1 MPTTK
6 PATPNPPFHPV
17 EALARARHEFG
28 EHGGV
33 NASIESSV
41 TFTVMKADTLPEL
54 FHGAATPEQ
63 GCYLYGR
70 HYNPTVIH
78 FARMLAAMEGTE
90 SAHCTASGMG
100 AISGIALQLCDTG
113 DHAVVARTI
122 YGGTFAL
129 FNRYLPKKA
138 GITATFVDVTDHAE
152 VEAAFTPRTKL
163 LYVESLANPTLVVA
177 DLPKLA
183 AIAHR
188 HNALLVVDNT
198 FSPLIFSP
206 AQLGADVVVHSLT
219 KFISGGADSVAGA
232 VCGPRALLDQLY
244 DVNEGSLM
252 LLGPTMDPR
261 IAFELSLR
269 VPHLPL
275 RMVEHSRRA
284 QVFAERLQAMGVRVR
299 YPGLPSHPEHELFN
313 SLANPE
319 FGAGGLIAL
328 DLETAPRAAKLLE
341 ALQLDE
347 RFGFIAVSLGYF
359 DTLMSASATSTS
371 SELPQEERWK
381 AGLSD
386 GLVRMSVGYTGS
398 LEQRWEQLERAVKK
412 VL

>member
-1 MPTTK
+1 MTRF
-6 PATPNPPFHPV
+6 NPI
-17 EALARARHEFG
+17 ESLAKARHEFG

-41 TFTVMKADTLPEL
+41 TFTVMRADKMPEL

-90 SAHCTASGMG
+90 AAHCTASGMG

-113 DHAVVARTI
+113 DHAVVSRAI

-129 FNRYLPKKA
+129 FSRYLPKKA
-138 GITATFVDVTDHAE
+138 GITATFVDVTNFAE
-152 VEAAFTPRTKL
+152 IEAAFTPRTRL
-163 LYVESLANPTLVVA
+163 LYVETLANPTLVVA

-183 AIAHR
+183 EIAHR
-188 HNALLVVDNT
+188 HGALLVVDNT
-198 FSPLIFSP
+198 FSPLIFAP
-206 AQLGADVVVHSLT
+206 AQLGADIVVHSLT

-232 VCGPRALLDQLY
+232 VCGPRALLDPLY

-275 RMVEHSRRA
+275 RMQEHSRRA
-284 QVFAERLQAMGVRVR
+284 QVFAERLEAMGLRVR
-299 YPGLPSHPEHELFN
+299 YPGLPSHPQHELFRA
-313 SLANPE
+313 LANPE
-319 FGAGGLIAL
+319 FGAGGIIAL
-328 DLETAPRAAKLLE
+328 DLETSDRAARLME
-341 ALQLDE
+341 SLQLEE

-371 SELPQEERWK
+371 SELPLEDRDR
-381 AGLSD
+381 AGLSE
-386 GLVRMSVGYTGS
+386 GLMRMSVGYTGS
-398 LEQRWEQLERAVKK
+398 LEQRWEQLERAVRKI
-412 VL
+412 L

>member
-1 MPTTK
+1 MPGF
-6 PATPNPPFHPV
+6 NPV

-41 TFTVMKADTLPEL
+41 TFTVMRADTLPEL
-54 FHGAATPEQ
+54 FHGAASPDQ

-70 HYNPTVIH
+70 HYNPTVLH
-78 FARMLAAMEGTE
+78 FAKMLSAMEGTE
-90 SAHCTASGMG
+90 AAYCTASGMG

-113 DHAVVARTI
+113 DHAVVARAV

-129 FNRYLPKKA
+129 FSRYLPKKA
-138 GITATFVDVTDHAE
+138 GITATFVDVANHE
-152 VEAAFTPRTKL
+152 EIEAAFTPRTKM

-183 AIAHR
+183 EIAHR
-188 HNALLVVDNT
+188 HGAQLVVDNT

-232 VCGPRALLDQLY
+232 VCGPAALLSQLY

-275 RMVEHSRRA
+275 RMIEHSRRA
-284 QVFAERLQAMGVRVR
+284 QLFAERLEAMGLGVR
-299 YPGLPSHPEHELFN
+299 YPGLASHPQHELFKR
-313 SLANPE
+313 LANPE
-319 FGAGGLIAL
+319 FGAGGIIAL
-328 DLETAPRAAKLLE
+328 DMETSERASKLME

-386 GLVRMSVGYTGS
+386 GLLRMSVGYTGS

>member
-183 AIAHR
+183 ALKQVWPQFWR
-188 HNALLVVDNT
+188 ENPVLLVQT
-198 FSPLIFSP
+198 R
-206 AQLGADVVVHSLT
+206 H
-219 KFISGGADSVAGA
+219 
-232 VCGPRALLDQLY
+232 
-244 DVNEGSLM
+244 
-252 LLGPTMDPR
+252 
-261 IAFELSLR
+261 
-269 VPHLPL
+269 
-275 RMVEHSRRA
+275 
-284 QVFAERLQAMGVRVR
+284 
-299 YPGLPSHPEHELFN
+299 
-313 SLANPE
+313 
-319 FGAGGLIAL
+319 
-328 DLETAPRAAKLLE
+328 
-341 ALQLDE
+341 
-347 RFGFIAVSLGYF
+347 
-359 DTLMSASATSTS
+359 
-371 SELPQEERWK
+371 
-381 AGLSD
+381 
-386 GLVRMSVGYTGS
+386 
-398 LEQRWEQLERAVKK
+398 
-412 VL
+412 

>member
-1 MPTTK
+1 M
-6 PATPNPPFHPV
+6 
-17 EALARARHEFG
+17 
-28 EHGGV
+28 
-33 NASIESSV
+33 
-41 TFTVMKADTLPEL
+41 
-54 FHGAATPEQ
+54 
-63 GCYLYGR
+63 
-70 HYNPTVIH
+70 
-78 FARMLAAMEGTE
+78 
-90 SAHCTASGMG
+90 
-100 AISGIALQLCDTG
+100 
-113 DHAVVARTI
+113 
-122 YGGTFAL
+122 
-129 FNRYLPKKA
+129 
-138 GITATFVDVTDHAE
+138 DVTDHAE

-163 LYVESLANPTLVVA
+163 LYVESMANPTLVVA

-183 AIAHR
+183 EIAHR

-206 AQLGADVVVHSLT
+206 APLGADVVVHSLT

-232 VCGPRALLDQLY
+232 ICGPRALLDQLY

-284 QVFAERLQAMGVRVR
+284 QVFASRLESLGVRVR
-299 YPGLPSHPEHELFN
+299 YPGLASHPQHQLFRR
-313 SLANPE
+313 LANPE

-328 DLETAPRAAKLLE
+328 DLATSDRAARFME

-371 SELPQEERWK
+371 SELPAEDRWK